1 MKRRTTISLAAVA
14 VAAGAL
20 AAATLAYAAHERPN
34 DALSVLQAKISLL
47 QAVASAEQHV
57 QGKAASA
64 EYEHGARGGV
74 YDVEVVSANKV
85 FDVKVDA
92 ADGKVIA
99 SVEDRNEREDD
110 HDD

>member
-1 MKRRTTISLAAVA
+1 MKRRTTISLAVA
-14 VAAGAL
+14 AAGAL
-20 AAATLAYAAHERPN
+20 AAATFAYAAHERPN
-34 DALSVLQAKISLL
+34 DALSVLQARISLV

-92 ADGKVIA
+92 TDGKVIA
-99 SVEDRNEREDD
+99 SVEDRNDREDD

>member
-14 VAAGAL
+14 AGAL
-20 AAATLAYAAHERPN
+20 AAATFAYAAHERPN
-34 DALSVLQAKISLL
+34 DALSVLQAKVSLL

-57 QGKAASA
+57 QGKASSA

-85 FDVKVDA
+85 FDVRVDA

-99 SVEDRNEREDD
+99 SVEDAQDHEHDD